1 MDPFG
6 DEPSPVSI
14 EYEPVS
20 VKDVLVEMK
29 DTAEL
34 LIDLSYSAV
43 LHRNE
48 DLAREVLRLERRMD
62 VLEMRARMGLLMAS
76 RNPGD
81 AEQLAPVLGI
91 VAATGTISDAAGD
104 IAKIVLEEMGLPEAM
119 RAALPEAAGVLVRGV
134 VDADSPYADR
144 TLQDIDL
151 ESETGVRVI
160 ALRRG
165 GRRLSSDDPSGS
177 GGAGDEDWLL
187 NPGPTTTIAPDD
199 VAFLRGPDAAIE
211 GVYET
216 LTGSPYEGPAVE
228 TPDVD
233 DLERAVDTIV
243 HMKNLS
249 ELAIDLAYSS
259 VLFDSEG
266 LAEEVRNL
274 EVEVDAMQSRF
285 EAWTLRAAGDAPDP
299 VALRGLI
306 RLGTSTEVISDAA
319 LDLSEGVFREIE
331 VHPVVGMAVGESD
344 EIIARIE
351 VESGSTLD
359 GTTIAAGVPETEPTM
374 SVIAIR
380 RPDEGWLLVGDADAE
395 IREGDVLISKG
406 TRTAAEA
413 FEELAAATAR

>member
-1 MDPFG
+1 MDPFE

-48 DLAREVLRLERRMD
+48 DLAREVLRLERQMD

-76 RNPGD
+76 RNPSD

-134 VDADSPYADR
+134 VDANSSYADR
-144 TLQDIDL
+144 TLESIDL

-165 GRRLSSDDPSGS
+165 
-177 GGAGDEDWLL
+177 EEWLL
-187 NPGPTTTIAPDD
+187 NPGPTTTVAPDD

-211 GVYET
+211 EVYET
-216 LTGSPYEGPAVE
+216 LTGTVYEVPAVE
-228 TPDVD
+228 TSDIE
-233 DLERAVDTIV
+233 DLERAVDTII

-249 ELAIDLAYSS
+249 ELGIDLAYSS
-259 VLFDSEG
+259 VLFDSEA

-285 EAWTLRAAGDAPDP
+285 EAWTLRAAADAPDP
-299 VALRGLI
+299 VSLRGLI

-319 LDLSEGVFREIE
+319 IDLSEGVFRDIE
-331 VHPVVGMAVGESD
+331 VHPVVGMAVEESD
-344 EIIARIE
+344 EIITRIE
-351 VESGSTLD
+351 VEPGSDLD
-359 GTTIAAGVPETEPTM
+359 GAGVDAGVPETEPTM

-380 RPDEGWLLVGDADAE
+380 RPEEGWLLIGDADAE
-395 IREGDVLISKG
+395 INGGDVLIAKG

-413 FEELAAATAR
+413 FGELSRGPE